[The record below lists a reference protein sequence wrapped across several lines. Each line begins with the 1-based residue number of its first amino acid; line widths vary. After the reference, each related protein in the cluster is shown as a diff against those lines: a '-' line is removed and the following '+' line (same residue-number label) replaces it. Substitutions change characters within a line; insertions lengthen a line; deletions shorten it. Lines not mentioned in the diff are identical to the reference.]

1 MAIIEGYTETVK
13 SFTLKGGAYNV
24 ARASAVAQDELL
36 SLLTQPLVQR
46 LSTAAPGKPVDEDVI
61 FFMFLAM
68 PHAAKLK
75 IDELMLGRVFKKGTQ
90 QQIHLADI
98 DVMDWNRLRA
108 KALIWNLEGFFT
120 YWADASARDA
130 ASQAQAPST
139 GT

>member
-1 MAIIEGYTETVK
+1 MSETVK
-13 SFTLKGGAYNV
+13 SFTLKGGSYNV

-36 SLLTQPLVQR
+36 SLLTQALIQR
-46 LSTAAPGKPVDEDVI
+46 LSAAERGEPVDEDVI

-75 IDELMLGRVFKKGTQ
+75 IDDLMLDRVFKKGTQ
-90 QQIHLADI
+90 QQVTLNEC

-120 YWADASARDA
+120 YWADASAKDA
-130 ASQAQAPST
+130 ASQATAPST
-139 GT
+139 GI

>member
-1 MAIIEGYTETVK
+1 MSETVK
-13 SFTLKGGAYNV
+13 SFVLKGGAYNV

-46 LSTAAPGKPVDEDVI
+46 LSTAAPGQPVDEDVI

-68 PHAAKLK
+68 PHAVKLK
-75 IDELMLGRVFKKGTQ
+75 IDDLMLGRVCSKGTER
-90 QQIHLADI
+90 QIALADV
-98 DVMDWNRLRA
+98 DVMDWNRLRT

-139 GT
+139 GI